1 MTVDEFWEF
10 VHRPEN
16 MDRLF
21 ELRRGEVIELSR
33 PTRPHGRVCF
43 RVGYLLERYAE
54 QTGFGYV
61 VSNDAGV
68 VLEEDPGT
76 VVGPDIAFF
85 ADATAFEDI
94 APKWA
99 ESPPIL
105 VVEVLSPNDKP
116 TRVNEK
122 VRDYLTGG
130 VKVVWVIDYEE
141 RNVTVFR
148 PDRTHVI
155 LKESNVL
162 TGDPDLPGFSCPVS
176 DVFRLPGQ
184 KPSNPPPPTA

>member
-1 MTVDEFWEF
+1 MSPTQPPATATQLRMTVDEFWEF

-76 VVGPDIAFF
+76 VV
-85 ADATAFEDI
+85 
-94 APKWA
+94 
-99 ESPPIL
+99 
-105 VVEVLSPNDKP
+105 
-116 TRVNEK
+116 
-122 VRDYLTGG
+122 
-130 VKVVWVIDYEE
+130 
-141 RNVTVFR
+141 
-148 PDRTHVI
+148 
-155 LKESNVL
+155 
-162 TGDPDLPGFSCPVS
+162 
-176 DVFRLPGQ
+176 
-184 KPSNPPPPTA
+184 